1 MRRLF
6 NRLKSIDTRHRRIA
20 FGMIQVA
27 VFLAFGRGIGAV
39 KEMAFAWRFGVG
51 PAIDA
56 YAFLFAAVS
65 YPLGLLLIVYTT
77 AFIPL
82 ARKHPIAERASFK
95 SELFGISLLT
105 AFPVALIVFSVLNRL
120 LHWSLIG
127 LSAETV
133 EFGAAVTWII
143 ALLVIPGVLNALFS
157 SWILDRGRHGNTLL
171 EGIPSL
177 CILIAVFSFPPDS
190 IVPLAVSTVI
200 GFTLQSLLLGGLV
213 WRSGDALS
221 ITLSFRSALWAP
233 FLRTAIIVLASQGLL
248 TIVQVTDPIFAAAS
262 GGTGSVATLSYAN
275 RFLSLLI
282 GIGGTAINRAA
293 ISVFSDVHATEPG
306 RLQQIVRRWLVV
318 LFLGG
323 MLASLLGWIAAPH
336 LIRLFFQRGAFT
348 ADDTAIVSSLF
359 QTGLLQLPFHFA
371 ALLLYTELASRNAY
385 RPIIIATGFAVAVK
399 LALNLLLLPSM
410 GLHGIPAASVV
421 MQILLLLGLVLG
433 RGAMRSNRIGSGI
446 TNDAGNLSK
455 IE

>member
-82 ARKHPIAERASFK
+82 ARKYSTAEKSSFK
-95 SELFGISLLT
+95 SELFGISLL
-105 AFPVALIVFSVLNRL
+105 AALPVAFIAFFALNRL

-127 LSAETV
+127 LSVETV
-133 EFGAAVTWII
+133 EFGSAVIWII
-143 ALLVIPGVLNALFS
+143 VLLVIPGVMNALFS

-171 EGIPSL
+171 ESIPSL
-177 CILIAVFSFPPDS
+177 CILITVFLFPADS
-190 IVPLAVSTVI
+190 IMPLAIATLI

-275 RFLSLLI
+275 RFLALLI
-282 GIGGTAINRAA
+282 GVGGTAINRAA
-293 ISVFSDVHATEPG
+293 ISVFSDVQANDPL

-323 MLASLLGWIAAPH
+323 VATGALGWIVAPS
-336 LIRLFFQRGAFT
+336 LIRFFFERGAFT
-348 ADDTAIVSSLF
+348 AEDTAIVSELF
-359 QTGLLQLPFHFA
+359 RTGLPQLPFHFA
-371 ALLLYTELASRNAY
+371 ALLIYTELASRGAY
-385 RPIIIATGFAVAVK
+385 RPIIIATAFAVGAK
-399 LALNLLLLPSM
+399 LALNALLLPSM

-433 RGAMRSNRIGSGI
+433 RGAFRSRAI
-446 TNDAGNLSK
+446 
-455 IE
+455 

>member
-1 MRRLF
+1 MRRF
-6 NRLKSIDTRHRRIA
+6 IERLKSIDSRHLRIA
-20 FGMIQVA
+20 GGMAWVA
-27 VFLAFGRGIGAV
+27 LFLIFGRGVGAV

-51 PAIDA
+51 AAIDA
-56 YAFLFAAVS
+56 YAFVFAALS
-65 YPLGLLLIVYTT
+65 YPLGLLLIVYST

-82 ARKHPIAERASFK
+82 ARKHTSAEKSLFK
-95 SELFGISLLT
+95 SELFGVSLFVTIPAT
-105 AFPVALIVFSVLNRL
+105 ALASFGLYGL
-120 LHWSLIG
+120 LHWPLIG
-127 LSAETV
+127 LSEEAV
-133 EFGAAVTWII
+133 ELGSQTFWIM

-157 SWILDRGRHGNTLL
+157 AWILDRGRHGNTLL

-213 WRSGDALS
+213 WRSGDTSGIALS
-221 ITLSFRSALWAP
+221 FHSPLWGP

-248 TIVQVTDPIFAAAS
+248 TIVQVTDPFFAAAS

-318 LFLGG
+318 LFIGG
-323 MLASLLGWIAAPH
+323 VFAVALGWIAAPY
-336 LIRLFFQRGAFT
+336 LIRLFFERGAFT
-348 ADDTAIVSSLF
+348 AEDTAIVSELF
-359 QTGLLQLPFHFA
+359 RTGLPQLPFHFA
-371 ALLLYTELASRNAY
+371 ALLIYTELASRGAY
-385 RPIIIATGFAVAVK
+385 RPIIIATAFAVVVK
-399 LALNLLLLPSM
+399 LALNVLLLPYA
-410 GLHGIPAASVV
+410 GLHGIQVASVV
-421 MQILLLLGLVLG
+421 MQILLLSGLLLG
-433 RGAMRSNRIGSGI
+433 RRALRSRTI
-446 TNDAGNLSK
+446 
-455 IE
+455 